1 MNANTFNIC
10 LTHVDVPSFLYDKAD
25 VVITS
30 SSSMAREKSIFI
42 DKNEFGVNGVTL
54 SEYAQL
60 FALRSFLINKI
71 IPNEY
76 IRIFHYRRFV
86 SIGTLALA
94 RSKNLYWS
102 YPIRDSDCCL
112 FEEDFVGMSSQEIFN
127 TPIEFP
133 DSLLNNYQRE
143 HFLGDLLLF
152 SEFLVGRGILSA
164 LDVANFLTL
173 KFMIPACSIGV
184 YRASTLIEMLNLL
197 FLAAD
202 FRNHKNFVRREGY
215 QERNMGFLL
224 ERLQSFLILK
234 YISVASPV
242 HVFGKNIVISDSIV
256 QGTVLA

>member
-1 MNANTFNIC
+1 MNTNTFNVC
-10 LTHVDVPSFLYDKAD
+10 LTHVDVPSFLLDKAD

-30 SSSMAREKSIFI
+30 SSSITGEKSIYI
-42 DKNEFGVNGVTL
+42 DKNEFGINGVTL

-60 FALRSFLINKI
+60 FALRSFLINKAI
-71 IPNEY
+71 SSDY
-76 IRIFHYRRFV
+76 VRIFHYRRFV
-86 SIGTLALA
+86 SIGTLTLA

-102 YPIRDSDCCL
+102 YPIRDSDCFL
-112 FEEDFVGMSSQEIFN
+112 FEKDFSGISNMEVFN

-152 SEFLVGRGILSA
+152 SEFLIEKGILST

-184 YRASTLIEMLNLL
+184 YRASTLTEMLNLL

-202 FRNHKNFVRREGY
+202 FRSHKNFVRREGY

-224 ERLQSFLILK
+224 ERLQSFIILK
-234 YISVASPV
+234 YISAASPA

-256 QGTVLA
+256 QGTEFA

>member
-1 MNANTFNIC
+1 MKTNTLNVC

-30 SSSMAREKSIFI
+30 SSSIKGQKSIFI
-42 DKNEFGVNGVTL
+42 DKNDFGVNGATL

-60 FALRSFLINKI
+60 FALRSFLMNRVLLSD
-71 IPNEY
+71 Y
-76 IRIFHYRRFV
+76 VRIFHYRRFV
-86 SIGTLALA
+86 STGTVTLA

-102 YPIRDSDCCL
+102 YPISESDCFM
-112 FEEDFVGMSSQEIFN
+112 FESDFGVISNMEVFN

-143 HFLGDLLLF
+143 HYLGDLLLF
-152 SEFLVGRGILSA
+152 SQFLIEKDILSA

-173 KFMIPACSIGV
+173 KFMIPACSIGL
-184 YRASTLIEMLNLL
+184 YRVATITEMLNLL

-224 ERLQSFLILK
+224 ERLQSYFILK
-234 YISVASPV
+234 YISMASPE
-242 HVFGKNIVISDSIV
+242 HAFGKNIVISESIV
-256 QGTVLA
+256 RGTTCA